1 MFNNIKRKRI
11 LISKYDGI
19 DKIEIKKGHNYKGIY
34 ESIKQDNSI
43 NNELKKK
50 IIGSIL
56 KYNPDVINE
65 DIKVLPL
72 DIYLMDDDNKTY
84 EIIKEND
91 DNFIVSRKNYTNQ
104 NIEEISLEFM
114 GSNFKIDKITHTLN
128 GSTKD
133 IETYSIDNN
142 DYINNLSKNKAFT
155 YAKTLLDDICTID
168 KIKNIIDVNLLYKKL
183 NIITKDKYNPVIS
196 DDKISLCTIKKED
209 NILDKKSSFF
219 SIVLN
224 DTKEVVG
231 DISYN
236 YMNEGPSELGNVMYN
251 VKEKYRHNGYCTR
264 ALSLLIKL
272 LKNNTYN
279 GNKDLYLATINEYSM
294 RVAKRNG
301 GILYNGEYK
310 DLESKDLENDLS
322 DENDNE
328 VELFKIGI

>member
-1 MFNNIKRKRI
+1 MIELKNN
-11 LISKYDGI
+11 
-19 DKIEIKKGHNYKGIY
+19 NYKIMHNLKG
-34 ESIKQDNSI
+34 SI
-43 NNELKKK
+43 N
-50 IIGSIL
+50 
-56 KYNPDVINE
+56 
-65 DIKVLPL
+65 
-72 DIYLMDDDNKTY
+72 
-84 EIIKEND
+84 
-91 DNFIVSRKNYTNQ
+91 
-104 NIEEISLEFM
+104 
-114 GSNFKIDKITHTLN
+114 
-128 GSTKD
+128 D
-133 IETYSIDNN
+133 IETYSMDNN
-142 DYINNLSKNKAFT
+142 DYTNNLSKNKAFT

-196 DDKISLCTIKKED
+196 DDKISLCTMKKED

-219 SIVLN
+219 NIVLN

-301 GILYNGEYK
+301 GVLYNGEYK

>member
-1 MFNNIKRKRI
+1 
-11 LISKYDGI
+11 
-19 DKIEIKKGHNYKGIY
+19 
-34 ESIKQDNSI
+34 
-43 NNELKKK
+43 
-50 IIGSIL
+50 
-56 KYNPDVINE
+56 
-65 DIKVLPL
+65 
-72 DIYLMDDDNKTY
+72 MDDDNKTY

-155 YAKTLLDDICTID
+155 YAKTLLDDIYTID

-301 GILYNGEYK
+301 GVLYNGEYK

>member
-1 MFNNIKRKRI
+1 MFNNIKKRKSI
-11 LISKYDGI
+11 VISKYDNVT
-19 DKIEIKKGHNYKGIY
+19 KIEIPKKQSYQKILKEIGEDDLALR
-34 ESIKQDNSI
+34 ESIISA
-43 NNELKKK
+43 
-50 IIGSIL
+50 IL
-56 KYNPDVINE
+56 KYTLYDASTNQKNSLL
-65 DIKVLPL
+65 K
-72 DIYLMDDDNKTY
+72 IYIIRENNKTY
-84 EIIKEND
+84 ELIKEND
-91 DNFIVSRKNYTNQ
+91 NNFLIVEKVSANQKPEELMIELKNNNYKIMHN
-104 NIEEISLEFM
+104 LK
-114 GSNFKIDKITHTLN
+114 GSIN
-128 GSTKD
+128 D
-133 IETYSIDNN
+133 IETYSMDNN
-142 DYINNLSKNKAFT
+142 DYINNLNKNKAFT

-196 DDKISLCTIKKED
+196 DDKISLCTMKKED

-219 SIVLN
+219 NIVLN
-224 DTKEVVG
+224 DTKEIVG

-301 GILYNGEYK
+301 GVLYNGEYK

>member
-1 MFNNIKRKRI
+1 MFNNIKKRKSI
-11 LISKYDGI
+11 VISKYDNVT
-19 DKIEIKKGHNYKGIY
+19 KIEIPKKQSYQKILKEIGEDDLALR
-34 ESIKQDNSI
+34 ESIIS
-43 NNELKKK
+43 
-50 IIGSIL
+50 SIL
-56 KYNPDVINE
+56 KYTLYDASANQKNSLLE
-65 DIKVLPL
+65 
-72 DIYLMDDDNKTY
+72 IYIIRENNKTY
-84 EIIKEND
+84 ELIKEND
-91 DNFIVSRKNYTNQ
+91 NNFLITEKVSTNQ
-104 NIEEISLEFM
+104 KPEELMIELK
-114 GSNFKIDKITHTLN
+114 NNNYKIMHNLKSSIN
-128 GSTKD
+128 N
-133 IETYSIDNN
+133 IETYSMDNS
-142 DYINNLSKNKAFT
+142 DYTNNLSKNKAFT

-196 DDKISLCTIKKED
+196 DDKISLCTMKKED

-219 SIVLN
+219 NIVLN
-224 DTKEVVG
+224 DTKEIVG

-279 GNKDLYLATINEYSM
+279 GNKDLYLATINEYSI

-301 GILYNGEYK
+301 GVLYNGEYK

>member
-1 MFNNIKRKRI
+1 MFNNIKKRKSI
-11 LISKYDGI
+11 VISKYDNVT
-19 DKIEIKKGHNYKGIY
+19 KIEIPKKQSYQKILKEIGEDDLALR
-34 ESIKQDNSI
+34 ESIISA
-43 NNELKKK
+43 
-50 IIGSIL
+50 IL
-56 KYNPDVINE
+56 KYTLYDASTNQKNSLL
-65 DIKVLPL
+65 K
-72 DIYLMDDDNKTY
+72 IYIIRENNKTY
-84 EIIKEND
+84 ELIKEND
-91 DNFIVSRKNYTNQ
+91 NNFLIVEKVSTNQ
-104 NIEEISLEFM
+104 KPEELMIELKNNNYKIMHNLK
-114 GSNFKIDKITHTLN
+114 GSIN
-128 GSTKD
+128 D
-133 IETYSIDNN
+133 IETYSMDNN
-142 DYINNLSKNKAFT
+142 DYINNLNKNKAFT
-155 YAKTLLDDICTID
+155 YAKTLLDDICAID

-196 DDKISLCTIKKED
+196 DDKISLCTMKKED

-219 SIVLN
+219 NIVLN
-224 DTKEVVG
+224 DTKEIVG

-301 GILYNGEYK
+301 GVLYNGEYK

>member
-1 MFNNIKRKRI
+1 MFNNIKKRKSI
-11 LISKYDGI
+11 VISKYDNVT
-19 DKIEIKKGHNYKGIY
+19 KIEIPKKQSYQKILKEIGEDDLALRK
-34 ESIKQDNSI
+34 SIISA
-43 NNELKKK
+43 
-50 IIGSIL
+50 IL
-56 KYNPDVINE
+56 KYTLYDASTNQKNSLL
-65 DIKVLPL
+65 K
-72 DIYLMDDDNKTY
+72 IYIIRENNKTY
-84 EIIKEND
+84 ELIKEND
-91 DNFIVSRKNYTNQ
+91 NNFLIVEKVSTNQ
-104 NIEEISLEFM
+104 KPEELMIELKNNNYKIMHNLK
-114 GSNFKIDKITHTLN
+114 GSIN
-128 GSTKD
+128 D
-133 IETYSIDNN
+133 IETYSMDNN
-142 DYINNLSKNKAFT
+142 DYINNLNKNKAFT

-196 DDKISLCTIKKED
+196 DDKISLCTMKKED

-219 SIVLN
+219 NIVLN
-224 DTKEVVG
+224 DTKEIVG

-301 GILYNGEYK
+301 GVLYNGEYK

>member
-1 MFNNIKRKRI
+1 MFNNIKKRKSI
-11 LISKYDGI
+11 VISKYDNVT
-19 DKIEIKKGHNYKGIY
+19 KIEIPKKQSYQKILKEIGEDDLALR
-34 ESIKQDNSI
+34 ESIISA
-43 NNELKKK
+43 
-50 IIGSIL
+50 IL
-56 KYNPDVINE
+56 KYTLYDASTNQKNSLL
-65 DIKVLPL
+65 K
-72 DIYLMDDDNKTY
+72 IYIIRENNKTY
-84 EIIKEND
+84 ELIKEND
-91 DNFIVSRKNYTNQ
+91 NNFLIVEKVSTNQ
-104 NIEEISLEFM
+104 KPEELMIELKNNNYKIMHNLK
-114 GSNFKIDKITHTLN
+114 GSIN
-128 GSTKD
+128 D
-133 IETYSIDNN
+133 IETYSMDNN
-142 DYINNLSKNKAFT
+142 DYINNLNKNKAFT

-196 DDKISLCTIKKED
+196 DDKISLCTMKKED

-219 SIVLN
+219 NIVLN
-224 DTKEVVG
+224 DTKEIVG

-301 GILYNGEYK
+301 GVLYNGEYK

>member
-19 DKIEIKKGHNYKGIY
+19 DKIEIKKGHNYKEIY

-56 KYNPDVINE
+56 KYNPEVINE

-104 NIEEISLEFM
+104 NIEEINLEFM

-142 DYINNLSKNKAFT
+142 DYINNLSKKKHLLMLKHCLMIFT
-155 YAKTLLDDICTID
+155 Q
-168 KIKNIIDVNLLYKKL
+168 
-183 NIITKDKYNPVIS
+183 
-196 DDKISLCTIKKED
+196 
-209 NILDKKSSFF
+209 
-219 SIVLN
+219 
-224 DTKEVVG
+224 
-231 DISYN
+231 
-236 YMNEGPSELGNVMYN
+236 
-251 VKEKYRHNGYCTR
+251 
-264 ALSLLIKL
+264 
-272 LKNNTYN
+272 
-279 GNKDLYLATINEYSM
+279 
-294 RVAKRNG
+294 
-301 GILYNGEYK
+301 
-310 DLESKDLENDLS
+310 
-322 DENDNE
+322 
-328 VELFKIGI
+328 

>member
-1 MFNNIKRKRI
+1 MFNNIKKRKSI
-11 LISKYDGI
+11 VISKYDNVT
-19 DKIEIKKGHNYKGIY
+19 KIEIPKKQSYQKILKEIGEDDLALR
-34 ESIKQDNSI
+34 ESIIS
-43 NNELKKK
+43 
-50 IIGSIL
+50 SIL
-56 KYNPDVINE
+56 KYTLYDAIANQKNSLLE
-65 DIKVLPL
+65 
-72 DIYLMDDDNKTY
+72 IYIIRENNKTY
-84 EIIKEND
+84 ELIKEND
-91 DNFIVSRKNYTNQ
+91 NNFLITEKVSTNQ
-104 NIEEISLEFM
+104 KPEELMIELK
-114 GSNFKIDKITHTLN
+114 NNNYKIMHNLKSSIN
-128 GSTKD
+128 N
-133 IETYSIDNN
+133 IETYSMDNS
-142 DYINNLSKNKAFT
+142 DYTNNLSKNKAFT

-196 DDKISLCTIKKED
+196 DDKISLCTMKKED

-219 SIVLN
+219 NIVLN
-224 DTKEVVG
+224 DTKEIVG

-301 GILYNGEYK
+301 GVLYNGEYK

>member
-34 ESIKQDNSI
+34 ESIKQDSSI

-72 DIYLMDDDNKTY
+72 EIYFVTNKNSEY

-91 DNFIVSRKNYTNQ
+91 NNFLISKKTYSNQ
-104 NIEEISLEFM
+104 NIEEIIIEFK
-114 GSNFKIDKITHTLN
+114 NNNYKIDKMVHKNN
-128 GSTKD
+128 GSTFD
-133 IETYSIDNN
+133 IKTYSKDNN
-142 DYINNLSKNKAFT
+142 NYSNKLSKEDAFT
-155 YAKTLLDDICTID
+155 YAKKMLDDMCMT
-168 KIKNIIDVNLLYKKL
+168 KEIKNIIDVNLLYKKL

-209 NILDKKSSFF
+209 NINNKKRENFL
-219 SIVLN
+219 IVLN
-224 DTKEVVG
+224 DTFEVVG

-236 YMNEGPSELGNVMYN
+236 YLNEGPSELGNVIYN
-251 VKEKYRHNGYCTR
+251 VKKEYRHNGYCTK
-264 ALSLLIKL
+264 ALNLLKEL

-279 GNKDLYLATINEYSM
+279 GDKSLYLATINEYSIK
-294 RVAKRNG
+294 VAKKNG
-301 GILYNGEYK
+301 GVLYNGEYK
-310 DLESKDLENDLS
+310 DSESKDLENDLS